1 MAQPR
6 SRDFLNQ
13 ASSSA
18 KRAAFQLRTAF
29 SPSLSQILLN
39 SSISGEESVLAS
51 AMASSYVERSI
62 AA

>member
-29 SPSLSQILLN
+29 SPSLFRILLN